1 MGQYYKFVN
10 IDKKEICDRNR
21 HGYKLMEHSY
31 VSNDYCNDILRL
43 LSNEWKG
50 DRVIHVGD
58 YAESTD
64 SSNTANIIEKLSKEL
79 GINHTIYSY
88 AEGFKNVTSKSNSNI
103 RYVYNLDKK
112 EYVDLFKQ
120 PIQNFWIDKNTKKI
134 SACKINSFALLTGC
148 GNEQGGGD
156 YYFQNKKFV
165 GSWAGDRFIS
175 SLVPLDEY
183 KNYKYNN
190 LVFNENTK
198 HYKKIKKYYNF
209 LENKIL
215 KDESLILNDFL
226 EYLRKSNY
234 DYSKYKIDDSDLLD
248 NEIKLFNDSLN
259 KSQELL
265 KVKKEKEVNEEY
277 DIR

>member
-31 VSNDYCNDILRL
+31 VNNDYCNDILSL

-64 SSNTANIIEKLSKEL
+64 SSNTANIIENLSNEL

-88 AEGFKNVTSKSNSNI
+88 AEGFKKVVSKNNNNI

-120 PIQNFWIDKNTKKI
+120 PIQNFWIDKDEKKI
-134 SACKINSFALLTGC
+134 GSCKINSFALLVGC

-175 SLVPLDEY
+175 SPVPLDEY
-183 KNYKYNN
+183 KNYRY
-190 LVFNENTK
+190 
-198 HYKKIKKYYNF
+198 H
-209 LENKIL
+209 
-215 KDESLILNDFL
+215 
-226 EYLRKSNY
+226 
-234 DYSKYKIDDSDLLD
+234 
-248 NEIKLFNDSLN
+248 
-259 KSQELL
+259 
-265 KVKKEKEVNEEY
+265 EKFC
-277 DIR
+277 RGT

>member
-1 MGQYYKFVN
+1 MN
-10 IDKKEICDRNR
+10 
-21 HGYKLMEHSY
+21 
-31 VSNDYCNDILRL
+31 NDYCNDILRL

-64 SSNTANIIEKLSKEL
+64 SSNTANIIENLSNEL

-88 AEGFKNVTSKSNSNI
+88 AEGFKNVVSKNNNNI

-120 PIQNFWIDKNTKKI
+120 PIQNFWIDKDEKKI
-134 SACKINSFALLTGC
+134 GSCKINSFALLVGC

-175 SLVPLDEY
+175 SPVPLDEY
-183 KNYKYNN
+183 KNYRYNN
-190 LVFNENTK
+190 IVFNENTR

-209 LENKIL
+209 LDNKIL
-215 KDESLILNDFL
+215 KDESLILDDFL

-265 KVKKEKEVNEEY
+265 KVEKEKEVDKEY